1 MPKENEK
8 DLTKSTENEL
18 NDDELEQ
25 VSGGMIELVQDEP
38 LYGVSGRLNTKPLS
52 GGDHLA

>member
-25 VSGGMIELVQDEP
+25 VSGGMIELVQDE
-38 LYGVSGRLNTKPLS
+38 LTYGVGGRLNTKPLS